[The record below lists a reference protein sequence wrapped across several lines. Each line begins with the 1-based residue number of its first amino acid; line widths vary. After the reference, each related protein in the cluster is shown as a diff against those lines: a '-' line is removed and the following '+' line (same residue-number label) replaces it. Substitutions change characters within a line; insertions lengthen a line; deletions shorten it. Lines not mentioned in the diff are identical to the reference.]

1 MKFNQYVQKKD
12 DKNSIT
18 VAYLKDFNKT
28 KVLYNDLLLGT
39 INSKTELETG
49 QSFTL
54 PNNTQIEVKL
64 NKKRVIVMQ
73 SGKKLILSSKDLHS
87 KLNGA
92 FGAIIF
98 IALVNIILSIILLFF
113 NINEFNNLSPIGLFI
128 FGLTFLILGRFVK
141 KASFIALLLA
151 LILFIFD
158 LVITIVDMISTGNA
172 SASTSGMFTFKL
184 FLIYAMIQGL
194 IVIPRI
200 KKFEARIQ
208 NINY

>member
-1 MKFNQYVQKKD
+1 
-12 DKNSIT
+12 
-18 VAYLKDFNKT
+18 
-28 KVLYNDLLLGT
+28 
-39 INSKTELETG
+39 
-49 QSFTL
+49 
-54 PNNTQIEVKL
+54 
-64 NKKRVIVMQ
+64 MQ